1 MTLRGLLFSNNG
13 GFILYKQHIYTVS
26 SMHISTKTWLWL
38 EREAAFQKNANLVVY
53 PKAQYGFF
61 IALPS
66 MKELVSIEIPDDL
79 KEIVTNIP
87 DSEDYWLA
95 IDVDA
100 DLSPELP
107 KHH

>member
-1 MTLRGLLFSNNG
+1 M
-13 GFILYKQHIYTVS
+13 YKQHIYTVS

-66 MKELVSIEIPDDL
+66 IKDIDVIEMPDDL